1 MKSAIIDARKNGDSL
16 GGIVESISLGLP
28 VGLGEPI
35 FSSMESDLSKA
46 LFSIPSV
53 KAIEFGSGFSGTK
66 LKGSENNDEYLL
78 SGQQDNNKDE
88 QFWRNIR
95 RFD

>member
-1 MKSAIIDARKNGDSL
+1 MKNIILDAKKNGDSL
-16 GGIVESISLGLP
+16 GGIVESISTGLP

-53 KAIEFGSGFSGTK
+53 KAIEFWFRIFGSNAK
-66 LKGSENNDEYLL
+66 
-78 SGQQDNNKDE
+78 
-88 QFWRNIR
+88 
-95 RFD
+95 RF

>member
-1 MKSAIIDARKNGDSL
+1 MQGKMDSL

-53 KAIEFGSGFSGTK
+53 KPIEGSGFSGTK
-66 LKGSENNDEYLL
+66 
-78 SGQQDNNKDE
+78 Q
-88 QFWRNIR
+88 
-95 RFD
+95 RF

>member
-1 MKSAIIDARKNGDSL
+1 MQGKMETL

-46 LFSIPSV
+46 LFSIPS
-53 KAIEFGSGFSGTK
+53 KAIEFGSGFSGT
-66 LKGSENNDEYLL
+66 S
-78 SGQQDNNKDE
+78 
-88 QFWRNIR
+88 
-95 RFD
+95 